1 MPSLAHATDHS
12 SRMLKQ
18 SVNGA
23 LAYYADMISALNGNY
38 GGGIQQGLAG
48 VDVAVDQVSSVQG
61 ELGALSNRL
70 GATKVSLNET
80 KAFLSNLLS
89 SNEDVDLVSAISS
102 LTLQQQAIEAAGA
115 TLNRIFQS
123 SLLNFL
129 K

>member
-1 MPSLAHATDHS
+1 
-12 SRMLKQ
+12 
-18 SVNGA
+18 
-23 LAYYADMISALNGNY
+23 
-38 GGGIQQGLAG
+38 LAG

-70 GATKVSLNET
+70 GATKVSLDET

-89 SNEDVDLVSAISS
+89 TNEDVDLVSAISS